1 MHARSPRPGL
11 GLEELDH
18 ELLTVSAGEYAR
30 PQRATTSLR
39 LCTSISNK
47 SARFGVVVLASR
59 QLPHLAVHEFVP
71 WISLR
76 RECGEVF

>member
-47 SARFGVVVLASR
+47 SGSFWRRSPRLASAATPGR
-59 QLPHLAVHEFVP
+59 
-71 WISLR
+71 S
-76 RECGEVF
+76 